1 MDGIRYGMY
10 SRLWTLTEKYG
21 YFVCET
27 QDRTYAPGNNR
38 NDPGDNQ
45 VTGLEQHK
53 DGHLHIHAAV
63 LLLNGL
69 NPYFFSGQM
78 FQ

>member
-45 VTGLEQHK
+45 VTGLE
-53 DGHLHIHAAV
+53 
-63 LLLNGL
+63 
-69 NPYFFSGQM
+69 
-78 FQ
+78 

>member
-1 MDGIRYGMY
+1 M
-10 SRLWTLTEKYG
+10 TEECG
-21 YFVCET
+21 SFLGET
-27 QDRTYAPGNNR
+27 PDRTYAPGNNR

-53 DGHLHIHAAV
+53 DGHLHIRTAVV
-63 LLLNGL
+63 LLLTGQ
-69 NPYFFSGQM
+69 NPYFLYAQM

>member
-1 MDGIRYGMY
+1 M
-10 SRLWTLTEKYG
+10 TEECG
-21 YFVCET
+21 SFVMKT
-27 QDRTYAPGNNR
+27 QDRAYSPLNNR

-53 DGHLHIHAAV
+53 DGHLHIRTAVV
-63 LLLNGL
+63 LLLTGQK
-69 NPYFFSGQM
+69 PYLLSAQM